1 MNSSITLWRIVI
13 VAVSATGLTDEQRE
27 EVVNALPGY
36 PTMSDDVA
44 TGQLIVEFDLE
55 ASTEQDAINHGE
67 KLFTKNAREIL
78 GDVLTYVG
86 ITALRE
92 GDDSPMPRDFL
103 QVVGY
108 AEIASLLQVS
118 RQRVRELAETRT
130 DFPAPIARLAMG
142 PVFTLQSIQDF
153 LDKWDRRRVGRP
165 KRVSV

>member
-1 MNSSITLWRIVI
+1 MNSSLTLWRIII
-13 VAVSATGLTDEQRE
+13 VAVSAAGLTDEQRE
-27 EVVNALPGY
+27 EVVHALPGY

-55 ASTEQDAINHGE
+55 SSDEQDAINQGE

-86 ITALRE
+86 ITAWRE
-92 GDDSPMPRDFL
+92 GDDSSIPRDFL
-103 QVVGY
+103 QLVGY

-118 RQRVRELAETRT
+118 RQRVRELAETRA

-142 PVFTLQSIQDF
+142 PVFTLRSVQDF
-153 LDKWDRRRVGRP
+153 LDRWDRRRVGRP
-165 KRVSV
+165 KKARV